1 MSLLTVPIGKNAP
14 REVHAIIEIPKGSS
28 NKYEFDL
35 SLDTFVLDRVLFSP
49 LYYPF
54 DYGFIAGTLSGDGD
68 PLDVLVLGSQ
78 PTFTGCVVLA
88 RPLGSLHMRDE
99 EGEDYK
105 ILAVSARDPRFND
118 AADLSDIAEHY
129 LREIT
134 HFFAVYK
141 ELEEKETEVL
151 GWQDRAM
158 AYRIINEA
166 RHRHSG
172 IPPADHSQSDHSKA

>member
-28 NKYEFDL
+28 NKYEYDL
-35 SLDTFVLDRVLFSP
+35 DLRSFVLDRVLFSP

-54 DYGFIAGTLSGDGD
+54 DYGFVAGTLSGDGD

-88 RPLGSLHMRDE
+88 RPIGSLHMRDE

-105 ILAVSARDPRFND
+105 ILAVSVRDPRFSD
-118 AADLSDIAEHY
+118 CHDLSDIPEHY

-141 ELEEKETEVL
+141 ELEQKETEVL
-151 GWQDRAM
+151 GWPDRVSAH
-158 AYRIINEA
+158 RIITEA
-166 RHRHSG
+166 RRRLSG
-172 IPPADHSQSDHSKA
+172 IAAA

>member
-1 MSLLTVPIGKNAP
+1 MSLLSIPIGRDAP

-28 NKYEFDL
+28 NKYEYDL
-35 SLDTFVLDRVLFSP
+35 QLNTFVLDRVLFSP

-88 RPLGSLHMRDE
+88 RPLGGLQMRDE
-99 EGEDYK
+99 EGEDFK

-118 AADLSDIAEHY
+118 CMDLSDIAEHY

-151 GWQDRAM
+151 GWQDRAS
-158 AYRIINEA
+158 AYQVITEA
-166 RHRHSG
+166 HRRQAG
-172 IPPADHSQSDHSKA
+172 LVAPPR

>member
-1 MSLLTVPIGKNAP
+1 MGEELSEMSLLTVPIGKNAP

-35 SLDTFVLDRVLFSP
+35 GLDTFVLDRVLFSP

-54 DYGFIAGTLSGDGD
+54 DYGFVAGTLSKDGD

-88 RPLGSLHMRDE
+88 RPLGSLRMRDE
-99 EGEDYK
+99 EGEDDK
-105 ILAVSARDPRFND
+105 ILAVSARDPRFNGCG
-118 AADLSDIAEHY
+118 DLSDVPEHN

-151 GWQDRAM
+151 GWQDRTT
-158 AYRIINEA
+158 AYGIITEA
-166 RHRHSG
+166 RRRLSG
-172 IPPADHSQSDHSKA
+172 SVPP

>member
-1 MSLLTVPIGKNAP
+1 MSLLTVPIGKDAP

-28 NKYEFDL
+28 NKIEFDL
-35 SLDTFVLDRVLFSP
+35 HLATFVLDRVLFSP
-49 LYYPF
+49 LFYPF
-54 DYGFIAGTLSGDGD
+54 DYGFIAGTLSKDGD

-88 RPLGSLHMRDE
+88 RPLGSLRMRDE
-99 EGEDYK
+99 EGEDDK

-118 AADLSDIAEHY
+118 LENLSDLPEHY

-141 ELEEKETEVL
+141 ELEEKETAVL
-151 GWQDRAM
+151 GWQDRSS
-158 AYRIINEA
+158 AYIVITEA
-166 RHRHSG
+166 HRRLSG
-172 IPPADHSQSDHSKA
+172 RLPG